1 MTKDEVLELLSD
13 YENGFIDD
21 DELEAALSHLSL
33 SDIVSLGL

>member
-1 MTKDEVLELLSD
+1 MTRDEILELISD
-13 YENGFIDD
+13 YENGLIND

>member
-1 MTKDEVLELLSD
+1 MTRDEIVELISD

-21 DELEAALSHLSL
+21 DELEAALSSLSL